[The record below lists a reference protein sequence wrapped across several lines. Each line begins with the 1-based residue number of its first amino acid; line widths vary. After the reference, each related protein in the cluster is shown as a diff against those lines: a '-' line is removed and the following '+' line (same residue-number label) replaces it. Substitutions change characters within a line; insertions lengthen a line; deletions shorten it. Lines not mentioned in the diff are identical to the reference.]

1 MSQVRKV
8 PQSEAEPWLTPLS
21 LARELPYELA
31 ELASK
36 AAALQASKALKQAET
51 DKLRGWREWCST
63 HSRDGGAALFSY
75 TRPAQPWAPSSLVQ
89 VQGVSRPATMA
100 EEMDLLED

>member
-1 MSQVRKV
+1 MSQASKV
-8 PQSEAEPWLTPLS
+8 PPSEAEPWLALLP

-51 DKLRGWREWCST
+51 NKLRGWREWCST
-63 HSRDGGAALFSY
+63 HTAATVEPLY
-75 TRPAQPWAPSSLVQ
+75 LHAPSLPSL
-89 VQGVSRPATMA
+89 GSPAP
-100 EEMDLLED
+100 